1 MLVLCDYGVVG
12 ATSSFP
18 DTDFL
23 VYLVCTS
30 TLSSLKW
37 KRHRSVLVKHNLLEI
52 KSVHCLTLT
61 AAPNWGSMP
70 GTRSSL
76 CFFPF
81 QIPGI
86 LADFLAGSSIETG
99 QCRWLGEAMF
109 GSQASENHA
118 SLIHETQLSSVAKAT
133 PHSWAKA
140 GNGKCETR
148 MEMVGFPSSW
158 VWGAQW
164 ETCAGHKIH
173 FDVPT
178 CIQTTFFT

>member
-1 MLVLCDYGVVG
+1 MSHMSHVTHVTIVLKTASTLTSFDIRSSRNNCCLSSAIMGVVG

-37 KRHRSVLVKHNLLEI
+37 KRHRSVLVKHDLLEI

-86 LADFLAGSSIETG
+86 LAHFLAGSSSIETVG
-99 QCRWLGEAMF
+99 QCRWLGFEAMF

-118 SLIHETQLSSVAKAT
+118 SLIHETQLSSARGQSHAT
-133 PHSWAKA
+133 LIV
-140 GNGKCETR
+140 GKSRE
-148 MEMVGFPSSW
+148 
-158 VWGAQW
+158 W
-164 ETCAGHKIH
+164 E
-173 FDVPT
+173 V
-178 CIQTTFFT
+178 